1 MGDKW
6 LIFRVPVPVLQF
18 CECFETSYE
27 NVRKTQF
34 MGIKRS
40 VTVSSGVMG
49 MLLFLLVPEETS
61 DVGTPMS
68 V

>member
-1 MGDKW
+1 
-6 LIFRVPVPVLQF
+6 
-18 CECFETSYE
+18 
-27 NVRKTQF
+27 

-68 V
+68 VWEEISGDLA